1 MNNMSTGKL
10 DENKIYV
17 LKTAIPMYSDYEI
30 SEETFK
36 EMSEERK
43 KRLENNF
50 YEILEEYLNT

>member
-1 MNNMSTGKL
+1 MSTGKL

-43 KRLENNF
+43 KTPRKQFL
-50 YEILEEYLNT
+50 